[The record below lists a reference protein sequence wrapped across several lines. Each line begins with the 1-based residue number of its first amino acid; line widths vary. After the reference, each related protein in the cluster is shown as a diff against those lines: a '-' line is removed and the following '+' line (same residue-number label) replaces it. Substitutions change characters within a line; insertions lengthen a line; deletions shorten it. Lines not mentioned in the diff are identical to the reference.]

1 MASPSGGSL
10 YDTYS
15 SSPVSTKRVV
25 HSATRT
31 SRLRTS
37 IVKLSCYLNCEAD
50 RSRATVVRLPE
61 ECDTLGEVIPKIHK
75 RMGMDKRIAY
85 AAELFLPDGKKIK
98 TYDELLDAAANDHAI
113 IVGCGEK
120 FDPTT
125 IPYDLLEAYLHGGGR
140 DGLKKVKQE
149 LNAKQKFAAQEK
161 ADTVRSSGHGI
172 YPNSAAVVTARAEVV
187 DAHKTIAAEMRHE
200 YMEQLMFRAEQ
211 QKALNAIVAQN
222 TTMMKSE
229 AQAAKDRR
237 KVMDAARIEKV
248 VAEKN
253 DARAV
258 ILSKR
263 ETLKAKI
270 KMKHDRIHQ
279 QYESHSYAHKI
290 DERNP
295 YGPTQAGM
303 SAKANPYATV
313 YAEDA
318 AALKEKQADARSFMA
333 K

>member
-229 AQAAKDRR
+229 AQARDLP
-237 KVMDAARIEKV
+237 I
-248 VAEKN
+248 
-253 DARAV
+253 
-258 ILSKR
+258 SP
-263 ETLKAKI
+263 
-270 KMKHDRIHQ
+270 
-279 QYESHSYAHKI
+279 HSTSPHLPASPSMPFADPAH
-290 DERNP
+290 
-295 YGPTQAGM
+295 
-303 SAKANPYATV
+303 
-313 YAEDA
+313 
-318 AALKEKQADARSFMA
+318 L
-333 K
+333 